1 MDNIVIRIQPT
12 GPTPEEPRVR
22 HGDTVT
28 FTLDGVVSAEVKFPD
43 GTCLVNPGP
52 FFLNNST
59 LASSNSTNSVTLT
72 CAPDKYPF
80 QVILPD
86 AKHGPG
92 NNYET
97 KKGGLDVTTDPPKD
111 PKKK

>member
-1 MDNIVIRIQPT
+1 MANIVIRIQST
-12 GPTPEEPRVR
+12 GPTPEEARVR
-22 HGDTVT
+22 HGDEVT

-43 GTCLVNPGP
+43 GTCLNAPGP
-52 FFLNNST
+52 FFLNNGS
-59 LASSNSTNSVTLT
+59 LAASNSENSVTLT
-72 CAPDKYPF
+72 CATGLYGF

-92 NNYET
+92 NQYET

-111 PKKK
+111 PQKK